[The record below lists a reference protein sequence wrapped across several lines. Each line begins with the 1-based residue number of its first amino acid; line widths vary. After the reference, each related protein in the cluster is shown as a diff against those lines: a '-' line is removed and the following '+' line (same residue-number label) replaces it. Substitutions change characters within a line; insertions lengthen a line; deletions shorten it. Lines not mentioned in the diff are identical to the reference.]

1 MNCVPV
7 PAPAFSKAGSDVA
20 ARRPRVLVTRPEPG
34 ASRTAAAL
42 QKAGIDA
49 TICPFTEATDLP
61 VSDAAIAAA
70 SGADA
75 VAVTS
80 AKALTHAP
88 SALIEALRAKP
99 VFAVGDA
106 TARAARAL
114 GMEDAR
120 SADGDAA
127 ALAGLIGGA
136 VPDDAP
142 VAYLCGRVR
151 TGELE
156 RRLSETGR
164 KPTLIETYNIEKVS
178 QLTDKITEA
187 LRDDAL
193 DGILL
198 HSGMSARL
206 LADAIQADSHHQLI
220 EKKTLFTISERAGEP
235 LAPMTGA
242 VIIAAPAPRDD
253 ALIETVRRHFSS

>member
-1 MNCVPV
+1 VT
-7 PAPAFSKAGSDVA
+7 G
-20 ARRPRVLVTRPEPG
+20 RRPRVLVTRPEPG

-42 QKAGIDA
+42 GEAGIEA
-49 TICPFTEATDLP
+49 VICPFTESVDLP
-61 VSDAAIAAA
+61 VAA
-70 SGADA
+70 SAVAEAGRSAA

-88 SALIEALRAKP
+88 PALVDAVRAMP

-106 TARAARAL
+106 TARAARQAR
-114 GMEDAR
+114 MNDVR
-120 SADGDAA
+120 SADGDAV
-127 ALAGLIGGA
+127 ALAGLVGNAIPA
-136 VPDDAP
+136 NAP

-164 KPTLIETYNIEKVS
+164 KVTLIETYDIQKVS
-178 QLTDKITEA
+178 CLTDTIM
-187 LRDDAL
+187 DAIQSADL

-206 LADAIQADSHHQLI
+206 LADALEATGREQLL
-220 EKKTLFTISERAGEP
+220 EKTTLFLISKRAGEP
-235 LAPMTGA
+235 LKAFA
-242 VIIAAPAPRDD
+242 QASIVAAPVPRDD
-253 ALIETVRRHFSS
+253 ALVEAVRRHFSR

>member
-1 MNCVPV
+1 VT
-7 PAPAFSKAGSDVA
+7 

-42 QKAGIDA
+42 DAAGIEA
-49 TICPFTEATDLP
+49 IICPFTETVDLQ
-61 VSDAAIAAA
+61 VSAASVAAA
-70 SGADA
+70 ARVDA

-88 SALIEALRAKP
+88 PALTDAVRAKP

-114 GMEDAR
+114 GMGNVR
-120 SADGDAA
+120 SADGDAI
-127 ALAGLIGGA
+127 ALANLIGDTIVA
-136 VPDDAP
+136 DAP

-164 KPTLIETYNIEKVS
+164 KITLIETYDIQKVS
-178 QLTDKITEA
+178 QLTDKITGA
-187 LRDDAL
+187 LENGDL

-206 LADAIQADSHHQLI
+206 LADALGVTNEQQLI
-220 EKKTLFTISERAGEP
+220 DKKTLFTISERAGEP
-235 LAPMTGA
+235 LAAITDA
-242 VIIAAPAPRDD
+242 AIIAAPVPRDD
-253 ALIETVRRHFSS
+253 ALIDTVRRHFLR

>member
-1 MNCVPV
+1 MT
-7 PAPAFSKAGSDVA
+7 

-42 QKAGIDA
+42 QQAGIDA
-49 TICPFTEATDLP
+49 IVCPFTETIDLP
-61 VSDAAIAAA
+61 VSGASIAAA
-70 SGADA
+70 ACADA

-80 AKALTHAP
+80 AKALSHAP
-88 SALIEALRAKP
+88 PALTDAVRAKQ

-114 GMEDAR
+114 GMGNVR
-120 SADGDAA
+120 SADGDAI
-127 ALAGLIGGA
+127 ALANLIGDTIVAG
-136 VPDDAP
+136 DAP

-164 KPTLIETYNIEKVS
+164 KITLIETYDVQKVS
-178 QLTDKITEA
+178 QLTDKITGA
-187 LRDDAL
+187 LENGDL
-193 DGILL
+193 NGILL

-206 LADAIQADSHHQLI
+206 LANALGAVNEQQLI
-220 EKKTLFTISERAGEP
+220 DKKTLFTISERAGEP
-235 LAPMTGA
+235 LAAITDA
-242 VIIAAPAPRDD
+242 AIIAAPVPRDD
-253 ALIETVRRHFSS
+253 ALIDTVRRHFLR